1 MAYNHA
7 DNHTRNST
15 QLQNTTDNVRSML
28 TLIMTK
34 LDLLDSKFDSM
45 HKKIDSV
52 QKQLEEIQGKLDT
65 FIDQENCGCEGNCNG
80 VATYISI
87 VVFITTAI
95 AICGNAIMSWWPQI
109 YPALSMQFA
118 ILCIAFVTL
127 VVLAWPVDVQST
139 HQQEN

>member
-7 DNHTRNST
+7 DNHTRNSN

-28 TLIMTK
+28 NLIMTK
-34 LDLLDSKFDSM
+34 LDMLDSKFDSM

-52 QKQLEEIQGKLDT
+52 QKQLEEIQGKMDT
-65 FIDQENCGCEGNCNG
+65 FIDQGNRECVGNWDD
-80 VATYISI
+80 VATYILI

-109 YPALSMQFA
+109 YPVLSMQFA

-139 HQQEN
+139 DTSEN